1 MNNKEIQSNQKIILL
16 AQEFKKLGAYPS
28 SRTKNGRLG
37 LPTFDLHADNF
48 GIDKKNHVVAI
59 DC

>member
-1 MNNKEIQSNQKIILL
+1 MNASYRYEDLNYLNDFDSL
-16 AQEFKKLGAYPS
+16 
-28 SRTKNGRLG
+28 KNLVSAIRLG

-48 GIDKKNHVVAI
+48 AIDKKNNIVAI